1 MVAYYSNRRYEDDPN
16 IPEYPDY
23 SSSRD
28 YLNYQGTQGS
38 PNYPGSRDNPDYL
51 GSRDNPDYPGS
62 RDNPDYPGSRD
73 NPDYSGSRDNPDY
86 PGSRDNPDYPGSR
99 DNPDYP
105 GSRDY
110 PDYPG
115 SRDYPDYPGSRDYP
129 DFPDSRENT
138 DFQDKPNYPR
148 SWDHPHSQNVPNS
161 LGSWNNPDYPDYPS
175 TEPLDFDR
183 RLPDRALVSHSASSR
198 RNNRFSDHPGRGE
211 GDLCYPES
219 IPMTEIPPS
228 SQHSVPYERG
238 FSNPAYAR
246 ESDFEHSLPFP
257 TYNAEE
263 DYGHRHPDMAGEVS
277 SIRRRNRFQDTID
290 IISPS
295 VANAFDS
302 HKREQKLITTLASLS
317 NRERMK
323 AIQKLPMTLKE
334 KKNIRNKVYMQK
346 KKKKSG
352 LSQLNCF
359 TQCLYNTSWTFRRF
373 KSTLS
378 EFFLSLQLWQ
388 KTLKVIGGQFGTS
401 ILSYFS
407 FLKWLLKF
415 NIFSFIV
422 NFSFI
427 TIPQCVDSK
436 PNNLPFTGLELL
448 TGAGYFQETVM
459 YYGFYTNSTITNESN
474 SLFYNMQL
482 AYIFTIGVY
491 FMICFFSLVF
501 SMAKSFRNNFIN
513 PYNYTG
519 GASRILC
526 SWDFNITNDKAVQL
540 KQKNLSTQIKEN
552 LSERLQDRVKLPLKK
567 RMVQVGIH
575 LGAWVLSTGTAAAC
589 CKGVYKLSQI
599 NLKFL
604 TDTNNQA
611 ATLLLPFVV
620 CCINFI
626 VPLFYSFFG
635 LVEKFD
641 LPRHQVYVIVIR
653 NIFLKISI
661 IGILS
666 YYWLSMVAKMKEKCW
681 ETIIGQDI
689 YRLLL
694 MDFVFSLLD
703 SLVGEYVR
711 RMVGTHLIKRLGV
724 PEFDIARN
732 VLDLIYT
739 QTLVWI
745 GLFFSPLLPLIQIIT
760 LFILFYVKKVS
771 LMMNCQP
778 PRKVWRA
785 SQMMTLFIFLLF
797 FPSFSGVLCVLA
809 ITVWRK
815 HPSEECGP
823 FKGLHTIF
831 HTISTWIETLNRYP
845 STLWVVWIYH
855 NLITS
860 VHFFFIL
867 SLFVLIITYLY
878 LQIIEGR
885 KIMILLLHE
894 QIINEGKDKMFLLE
908 KLRKLQETRNKSAI
922 LTHQS
927 SEKRN
932 ADVSPYA
939 ELSGVWSS
947 ANKSWFPLK
956 IHKTHLLGLS

>member
-1 MVAYYSNRRYEDDPN
+1 MPREYITSVTDVSSLLGEADVRPISRPANRTVGWAGWTPDLLRRVGFSEEALTPSSRSSHLGQRNYEDQETETSVDVDDPGYTSGERKISQPFSYFN
-16 IPEYPDY
+16 WKRQSDPQVQVIFSKVSAETAKDDEESMVQIPGGRVSREEQGQAIGWMETSLQISEENETSEY
-23 SSSRD
+23 SSS
-28 YLNYQGTQGS
+28 S
-38 PNYPGSRDNPDYL
+38 
-51 GSRDNPDYPGS
+51 
-62 RDNPDYPGSRD
+62 
-73 NPDYSGSRDNPDY
+73 
-86 PGSRDNPDYPGSR
+86 
-99 DNPDYP
+99 
-105 GSRDY
+105 
-110 PDYPG
+110 
-115 SRDYPDYPGSRDYP
+115 
-129 DFPDSRENT
+129 E
-138 DFQDKPNYPR
+138 
-148 SWDHPHSQNVPNS
+148 
-161 LGSWNNPDYPDYPS
+161 
-175 TEPLDFDR
+175 
-183 RLPDRALVSHSASSR
+183 SAV
-198 RNNRFSDHPGRGE
+198 
-211 GDLCYPES
+211 
-219 IPMTEIPPS
+219 
-228 SQHSVPYERG
+228 Q
-238 FSNPAYAR
+238 
-246 ESDFEHSLPFP
+246 
-257 TYNAEE
+257 
-263 DYGHRHPDMAGEVS
+263 VS

-809 ITVWRK
+809 ITVWR
-815 HPSEECGP
+815 
-823 FKGLHTIF
+823 
-831 HTISTWIETLNRYP
+831 
-845 STLWVVWIYH
+845 
-855 NLITS
+855 
-860 VHFFFIL
+860 
-867 SLFVLIITYLY
+867 IITYLY

>member
-1 MVAYYSNRRYEDDPN
+1 TQSLHSKSLYEEEETD
-16 IPEYPDY
+16 
-23 SSSRD
+23 
-28 YLNYQGTQGS
+28 GS

-183 RLPDRALVSHSASSR
+183 SKFC
-198 RNNRFSDHPGRGE
+198 NF
-211 GDLCYPES
+211 
-219 IPMTEIPPS
+219 
-228 SQHSVPYERG
+228 PY
-238 FSNPAYAR
+238 A
-246 ESDFEHSLPFP
+246 
-257 TYNAEE
+257 
-263 DYGHRHPDMAGEVS
+263 
-277 SIRRRNRFQDTID
+277 
-290 IISPS
+290 
-295 VANAFDS
+295 
-302 HKREQKLITTLASLS
+302 EQKLITTLASLS

-334 KKNIRNKVYMQK
+334 KKNI
-346 KKKKSG
+346 
-352 LSQLNCF
+352 
-359 TQCLYNTSWTFRRF
+359 
-373 KSTLS
+373 STLS

>member
-1 MVAYYSNRRYEDDPN
+1 MLSNHFINQSENEDLGEEGQRNYEDQEKESSTHVDDPGCTSGERKISQPFN
-16 IPEYPDY
+16 YFNQERPSNPQVQVIFSKLSFEAAEDDEESTVQIPEDRVSREEQGQAIGLIQSSLQISEENEISQY
-23 SSSRD
+23 SSS
-28 YLNYQGTQGS
+28 S
-38 PNYPGSRDNPDYL
+38 
-51 GSRDNPDYPGS
+51 
-62 RDNPDYPGSRD
+62 
-73 NPDYSGSRDNPDY
+73 
-86 PGSRDNPDYPGSR
+86 
-99 DNPDYP
+99 
-105 GSRDY
+105 
-110 PDYPG
+110 
-115 SRDYPDYPGSRDYP
+115 
-129 DFPDSRENT
+129 
-138 DFQDKPNYPR
+138 
-148 SWDHPHSQNVPNS
+148 
-161 LGSWNNPDYPDYPS
+161 
-175 TEPLDFDR
+175 
-183 RLPDRALVSHSASSR
+183 
-198 RNNRFSDHPGRGE
+198 
-211 GDLCYPES
+211 ES
-219 IPMTEIPPS
+219 EV
-228 SQHSVPYERG
+228 Q
-238 FSNPAYAR
+238 
-246 ESDFEHSLPFP
+246 
-257 TYNAEE
+257 
-263 DYGHRHPDMAGEVS
+263 VS
-277 SIRRRNRFQDTID
+277 SIRRRERFQDTID
-290 IISPS
+290 ILSPN
-295 VANAFDS
+295 VTNVFDS

-317 NRERMK
+317 NREQMK

-334 KKNIRNKVYMQK
+334 KKNIRNKVFLEK
-346 KKKKSG
+346 KKKKGS

-373 KSTLS
+373 KNTLS
-378 EFFLSLQLWQ
+378 EFFLSLQLWH

-401 ILSYFS
+401 VLSYFS

-436 PNNLPFTGLELL
+436 PNNLLFTGWEPF

-474 SLFYNMQL
+474 SLSYNMQL

-501 SMAKSFRNNFIN
+501 SMAESFRNNFIN
-513 PYNYTG
+513 PHSYIG
-519 GASRILC
+519 GASRLLC
-526 SWDFNITNDKAVQL
+526 SWDFNITNEKAVKL

-567 RMVQVGIH
+567 RMVQLGIH
-575 LGAWVLSTGTAAAC
+575 LCAWVLSTGTAATC
-589 CKGVYKLSQI
+589 CTAVYYLSEI

-604 TDTNNQA
+604 IDTSNQA
-611 ATLLLPFVV
+611 ATLLLPFIV

-641 LPRHQVYVIVIR
+641 LPRHQVYVIIIR
-653 NIFLKISI
+653 NVFLKISI

-666 YYWLSMVAKMKEKCW
+666 YYWLNVVAKLEGKCW

-703 SLVGEYVR
+703 SLIGEYAR
-711 RMVGTHLIKRLGV
+711 RMVGTHVITRLGV

-760 LFILFYVKKVS
+760 LFIMFYIKKFS
-771 LMMNCQP
+771 LMKNCQP

-809 ITVWRK
+809 ITIWRIQ
-815 HPSEECGP
+815 PSEECGP

-831 HTISTWIETLNRYP
+831 HTIYTWIETLSSYP
-845 STLWVVWIYH
+845 SALWVVWIYH
-855 NLITS
+855 NLIRS

-867 SLFVLIITYLY
+867 TLFVLIITYLY

-885 KIMILLLHE
+885 KIMIQLLHE

-908 KLRKLQETRNKSAI
+908 KLRKLQETRNRSVV
-922 LTHQS
+922 LNHQS
-927 SEKRN
+927 SERKTADGMLSSFSKLTPLNSDVN
-932 ADVSPYA
+932 AAAPYEGTDMARSTPTLNLSVMRENPDFPRGSRFMRERPEEEPSEALRLAMMARERA
-939 ELSGVWSS
+939 EMETRQKNATS
-947 ANKSWFPLK
+947 FF
-956 IHKTHLLGLS
+956 T

>member
-1 MVAYYSNRRYEDDPN
+1 
-16 IPEYPDY
+16 
-23 SSSRD
+23 
-28 YLNYQGTQGS
+28 L
-38 PNYPGSRDNPDYL
+38 
-51 GSRDNPDYPGS
+51 
-62 RDNPDYPGSRD
+62 
-73 NPDYSGSRDNPDY
+73 
-86 PGSRDNPDYPGSR
+86 
-99 DNPDYP
+99 
-105 GSRDY
+105 
-110 PDYPG
+110 
-115 SRDYPDYPGSRDYP
+115 
-129 DFPDSRENT
+129 
-138 DFQDKPNYPR
+138 
-148 SWDHPHSQNVPNS
+148 
-161 LGSWNNPDYPDYPS
+161 
-175 TEPLDFDR
+175 
-183 RLPDRALVSHSASSR
+183 
-198 RNNRFSDHPGRGE
+198 
-211 GDLCYPES
+211 
-219 IPMTEIPPS
+219 
-228 SQHSVPYERG
+228 
-238 FSNPAYAR
+238 
-246 ESDFEHSLPFP
+246 LPFP
-257 TYNAEE
+257 SGTALALEFAPFIN
-263 DYGHRHPDMAGEVS
+263 P
-277 SIRRRNRFQDTID
+277 
-290 IISPS
+290 
-295 VANAFDS
+295 
-302 HKREQKLITTLASLS
+302 TLRPQVLWEA
-317 NRERMK
+317 
-323 AIQKLPMTLKE
+323 
-334 KKNIRNKVYMQK
+334 
-346 KKKKSG
+346 
-352 LSQLNCF
+352 
-359 TQCLYNTSWTFRRF
+359 TFRRF

-823 FKGLHTIF
+823 FKGFIVTTIV
-831 HTISTWIETLNRYP
+831 IP
-845 STLWVVWIYH
+845 
-855 NLITS
+855 
-860 VHFFFIL
+860 L
-867 SLFVLIITYLY
+867 SFLFSRIITYLY

>member
-1 MVAYYSNRRYEDDPN
+1 MAAYYSNRRYEDDPN

-62 RDNPDYPGSRD
+62 RDNPDYP
-73 NPDYSGSRDNPDY
+73 GSRDNPDY

-238 FSNPAYAR
+238 FCKP
-246 ESDFEHSLPFP
+246 
-257 TYNAEE
+257 
-263 DYGHRHPDMAGEVS
+263 
-277 SIRRRNRFQDTID
+277 Q
-290 IISPS
+290 
-295 VANAFDS
+295 
-302 HKREQKLITTLASLS
+302 
-317 NRERMK
+317 
-323 AIQKLPMTLKE
+323 
-334 KKNIRNKVYMQK
+334 
-346 KKKKSG
+346 
-352 LSQLNCF
+352 
-359 TQCLYNTSWTFRRF
+359 TFRRF

-513 PYNYTG
+513 PYSYTR

-589 CKGVYKLSQI
+589 CIGVYYLSES
-599 NLKFL
+599 NFKFL

-932 ADVSPYA
+932 ADM
-939 ELSGVWSS
+939 
-947 ANKSWFPLK
+947 
-956 IHKTHLLGLS
+956 GLSSFSRLCTLNSDMNTAALYEGTDMARSIPTLNVNVMRENPDFARGSRSMREWPEEEPSEALRLAMMAREQAEMESRQKNATSFFM